1 MKMLFCSDVRLGAAC
16 TENMGVAYSR
26 KWQAARTEWFRDLYD
41 KAVREHASYVAL
53 FGHMFGQERVSEA
66 LIDVLFQTVGNEASI
81 QTLAILEQQEYARIS
96 YRKDIPSNLHIL
108 CAEQNANYT
117 DDHVAL
123 RIVDKETEIQLDE
136 CESFKIQHTP
146 LDTWRLVGIK
156 KGKYL
161 FSFEPTG
168 FEDAEANKYGY
179 TVVEWQADTITAYQ
193 EIREQKYQYETATL
207 KIEPTDDKKEI
218 IRKTTV
224 LIRNLKPETIMR
236 VEIRGRAAF
245 ALSIPISE
253 IREKLESR
261 VLFARVVDDTI
272 MDVNEAEFENDI
284 SLRSE
289 FVRLALRDES
299 LSETE
304 RNRLI
309 RYGWNA
315 LCGKE
320 VSVE

>member
-1 MKMLFCSDVRLGAAC
+1 
-16 TENMGVAYSR
+16 
-26 KWQAARTEWFRDLYD
+26 
-41 KAVREHASYVAL
+41 
-53 FGHMFGQERVSEA
+53 
-66 LIDVLFQTVGNEASI
+66 
-81 QTLAILEQQEYARIS
+81 
-96 YRKDIPSNLHIL
+96 
-108 CAEQNANYT
+108 
-117 DDHVAL
+117 
-123 RIVDKETEIQLDE
+123 
-136 CESFKIQHTP
+136 
-146 LDTWRLVGIK
+146 
-156 KGKYL
+156 
-161 FSFEPTG
+161 
-168 FEDAEANKYGY
+168 
-179 TVVEWQADTITAYQ
+179 
-193 EIREQKYQYETATL
+193 
-207 KIEPTDDKKEI
+207 
-218 IRKTTV
+218 
-224 LIRNLKPETIMR
+224 MR

-245 ALSIPISE
+245 ALPIPISE